1 MTPGGN
7 RIGDFDFSTALEII
21 PHPSTARPT
30 ERRSG
35 GRSGLDWPSMCPH
48 IDSRKHA
55 RFIAREVP

>member
-35 GRSGLDWPSMCPH
+35 GRSKSETAPSTALG
-48 IDSRKHA
+48 A
-55 RFIAREVP
+55 R